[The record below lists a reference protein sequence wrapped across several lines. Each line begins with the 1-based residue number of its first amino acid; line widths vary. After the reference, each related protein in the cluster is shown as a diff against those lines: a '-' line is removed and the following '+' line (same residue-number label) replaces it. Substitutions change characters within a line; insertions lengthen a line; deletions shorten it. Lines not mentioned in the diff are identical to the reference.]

1 MLIIYASE
9 HEHENEMWENEKMYY
24 GFQAKILNSTTALTI
39 NIKKGA
45 PNQTI
50 RMISE
55 KSCNIEDW
63 SNGFFKI
70 LFKL

>member
-1 MLIIYASE
+1 MHQNMKMKCGNMRIY
-9 HEHENEMWENEKMYY
+9 N
-24 GFQAKILNSTTALTI
+24 GFQAKILNRTTALTI

-55 KSCNIEDW
+55 KSCNFEDW
-63 SNGFFKI
+63 SNDFFKI